1 MVLVSRSYNMFYAH
15 LDILKYPQICT
26 NCVTIHFQIEI
37 LTACGL
43 DRVLIWQKQ
52 VFGSQNTV
60 KIIHRTIIDR
70 AHQIVIEI
78 STILLQRTRASR
90 PWKVWPLVAAVD
102 CWHPPKH
109 FSPGWHSVTL
119 HRSQQQSVAIGDS
132 CSIALW
138 PGPNV
143 LNCRWWGC
151 THMCQSKV

>member
-15 LDILKYPQICT
+15 LDILKCPQICT

-52 VFGSQNTV
+52 VFGSQNKV
-60 KIIHRTIIDR
+60 KIHCTLIDR

-109 FSPGWHSVTL
+109 FSPGWHSMTL

-132 CSIALW
+132 CSMALCIR
-138 PGPNV
+138 PGPCWIV
-143 LNCRWWGC
+143 GDGGC
-151 THMCQSKV
+151 HSKV